1 MISTFQTRSE
11 KLITNY
17 MRFNRR
23 VTFMD
28 WAWHHTE
35 TTDLAV
41 LPCNSLDT
49 YWLLCTTAGGQLT
62 SRSRLKPL
70 HIVSQGRVPTHSGQT
85 SSSQSTTVL
94 DICMV
99 GWTGAEHELTVG
111 LVCASTHPDLD
122 TTYRVGKLAIWWI
135 YLYTCIYVIF
145 HNYGE
150 DVKQS
155 LCYHYRDGVYARF
168 YGLHIDGSLTRDQQ
182 CMK

>member
-1 MISTFQTRSE
+1 MDVSQNVYEVRHLAVTIHIALFVISTFQTRSE

-17 MRFNRR
+17 MSFNRR

-49 YWLLCTTAGGQLT
+49 YWLLCTTADDQLT
-62 SRSRLKPL
+62 SRSRLEPL
-70 HIVSQGRVPTHSGQT
+70 HIVSQVMVPLHSGLI
-85 SSSQSTTVL
+85 SSSPSINGL

-122 TTYRVGKLAIWWI
+122 TTYRVG
-135 YLYTCIYVIF
+135 
-145 HNYGE
+145 
-150 DVKQS
+150 
-155 LCYHYRDGVYARF
+155 
-168 YGLHIDGSLTRDQQ
+168 
-182 CMK
+182 

>member
-1 MISTFQTRSE
+1 MVLHCAYNTIYGRITKCMEVRHLAVTIHIALFVISTFQTHSE

-17 MRFNRR
+17 MSFNRH

-28 WAWHHTE
+28 WAWQ

-49 YWLLCTTAGGQLT
+49 YWLLCTTADDQLT
-62 SRSRLKPL
+62 SRSRLEPL
-70 HIVSQGRVPTHSGQT
+70 HIVSQGMVPPPSGLI
-85 SSSQSTTVL
+85 SSSPSITVL

-135 YLYTCIYVIF
+135 YPYTCI
-145 HNYGE
+145 
-150 DVKQS
+150 
-155 LCYHYRDGVYARF
+155 
-168 YGLHIDGSLTRDQQ
+168 
-182 CMK
+182 